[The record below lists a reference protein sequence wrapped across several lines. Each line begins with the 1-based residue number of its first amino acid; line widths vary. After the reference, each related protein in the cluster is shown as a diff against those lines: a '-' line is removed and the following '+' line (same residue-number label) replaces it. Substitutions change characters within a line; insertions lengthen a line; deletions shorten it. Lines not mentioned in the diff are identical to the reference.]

1 MKKLLV
7 VVDYQKDFVDGSLAS
22 PAPSC
27 WTPPLRPKSPPI
39 TPLVTMWSSPL
50 TPIPL
55 TI

>member
-7 VVDYQKDFVDGSLAS
+7 VVDYQKDFVDGSLGFSGAELLD
-22 PAPSC
+22 APIAA
-27 WTPPLRPKSPPI
+27 KSPPI

-50 TPIPL
+50 TPTPL